1 MTGPDLPAWK
11 AGNFWYNYALAAVGG
26 RPVWRPARPAECE
39 LAARR
44 APVSVPVA
52 ARRQLTFARVAEL
65 ADALDSKSSAR

>member
-11 AGNFWYNYALAAVGG
+11 AENFCNHALQEVVTRFGG
-26 RPVWRPARPAECE
+26 RRDRLSANSRPVQ
-39 LAARR
+39 RR
-44 APVSVPVA
+44 FRHPVA